1 MKLNWLDWPMLAM
14 VRPGTFGTAG
24 RSAGS
29 PPSNLSDIVALS
41 FRLIVALSNDAVN
54 VAASE
59 VEVNRPTASRVRSA
73 RKQLGS
79 RQCEVAADI
88 AIRRSAAA
96 SPRRLRFVVPM
107 HARKGKGAFD
117 EPTHPSPLP
126 GVEPAFLRLSV
137 PLLGGARGGFI
148 VPMHGNKA
156 EEALHEPDPLIR
168 SDIAIRRSAAASP
181 RRLRFVVPMHARKG
195 KGAFD
200 EPTHPSPLPGV
211 EPAFLRLSVPLL
223 GGARGGFIVPMH
235 GNKAEEALHEPDPL
249 I

>member
-156 EEALHEPDPLIR
+156 EEALHEPDPLIP
-168 SDIAIRRSAAASP
+168 SFSPNGGEGARRAVEGDWVGF
-181 RRLRFVVPMHARKG
+181 RVPMRGREAEE
-195 KGAFD
+195 ALP
-200 EPTHPSPLPGV
+200 EPTHPQPLPGGEQV
-211 EPAFLRLSVPLL
+211 FPNNE
-223 GGARGGFIVPMH
+223 
-235 GNKAEEALHEPDPL
+235 
-249 I
+249 